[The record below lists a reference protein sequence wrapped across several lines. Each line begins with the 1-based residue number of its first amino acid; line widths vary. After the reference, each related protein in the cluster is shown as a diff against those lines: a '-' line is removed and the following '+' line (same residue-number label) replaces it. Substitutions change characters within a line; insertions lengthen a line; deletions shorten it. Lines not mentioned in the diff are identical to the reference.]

1 MRIKDIAR
9 AAGVSVG
16 TVDRVLHNRGKV
28 SEDALK
34 KVMDV
39 LNKNEYKPNLIA
51 RMLGSNRSYRIAVLL
66 PNPDQDPYWPITRVR
81 VLQAQAEWQNY
92 GVQSSILPFDI
103 IHKASFDKAPD
114 KLLRRN
120 PDG

>member
-1 MRIKDIAR
+1 LAQNHVGKKNMRIKDIAK

-34 KVMDV
+34 KVMEV

-51 RMLGSNRSYRIAVLL
+51 RMLGSNRSYRIVVLL
-66 PNPDQDPYWPITRVR
+66 PNPTRI
-81 VLQAQAEWQNY
+81 LTGQSQA
-92 GVQSSILPFDI
+92 L
-103 IHKASFDKAPD
+103 AS
-114 KLLRRN
+114 RRRK
-120 PDG
+120 PSGFIMVFK